1 MNAKVREFVTAELEP
16 AMIPAIEK
24 AEKDGAIW
32 QYDPEYNGVAGL
44 FSTAHET
51 LLILYMNDRDAEVD
65 DRFLERYM

>member
-1 MNAKVREFVTAELEP
+1 MNAKVREFVTAELDAE
-16 AMIPAIEK
+16 MIPAIEK

-65 DRFLERYM
+65 ERFFNRYM